1 MNKNRHLND
10 YVFEHYKDRIKNAHT
25 ETKLAA
31 LVDDIEGDAEAGN
44 LSEEDVEKLRCLISD
59 REGEILLEALEG

>member
-10 YVFEHYKDRIKNAHT
+10 YVFEHYKDRIENAHT

-31 LVDDIEGDAEAGN
+31 IIDDIEGDGEAGN

>member
-1 MNKNRHLND
+1 MNRNRHLND
-10 YVFEHYKDRIKNAHT
+10 YVFEHYKDRIENAHT

-31 LVDDIEGDAEAGN
+31 IIDDIEGDQEAGN
-44 LSEEDVEKLRCLISD
+44 LSDEDVEKLRCFISD

>member
-10 YVFEHYKDRIKNAHT
+10 YVFEHYKDRINNART

-59 REGEILLEALEG
+59 REGEILLEALE

>member
-1 MNKNRHLND
+1 MNRNRHLND
-10 YVFEHYKDRIKNAHT
+10 YVFEHYKDRIEDAHT

-31 LVDDIEGDAEAGN
+31 IIDDIEGDQEAGN
-44 LSEEDVEKLRCLISD
+44 LSEEDVEKLRCFISD

>member
-10 YVFEHYKDRIKNAHT
+10 YVFEHYKDRIENAHT
-25 ETKLAA
+25 ETKLASII
-31 LVDDIEGDAEAGN
+31 DDIEGDAEAGN
-44 LSEEDVEKLRCLISD
+44 LSEEDVEKLKCFISD

>member
-1 MNKNRHLND
+1 MNRNRHLND
-10 YVFEHYKDRIKNAHT
+10 YVFEHYKERIENAHT

-31 LVDDIEGDAEAGN
+31 IIDDIEGDGEAGN

>member
-1 MNKNRHLND
+1 MNRNKHLNN
-10 YVFEHYKDRIKNAHT
+10 YVFEHYKDRIENVHN
-25 ETKLAA
+25 EVKLAA